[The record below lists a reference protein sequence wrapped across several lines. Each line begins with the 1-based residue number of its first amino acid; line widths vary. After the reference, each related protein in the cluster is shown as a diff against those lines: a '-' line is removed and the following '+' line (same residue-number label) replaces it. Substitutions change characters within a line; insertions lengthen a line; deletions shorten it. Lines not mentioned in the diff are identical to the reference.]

1 MLTLTRQNQ
10 QLPFIWIL
18 SRITTG
24 QCTKIKHQ
32 QQGQPRGPSNYMYI
46 QCTNSTHMHFQQN
59 TFKKRQN
66 VMKDTISYLKTG
78 LKSGFLPFDS
88 TIN

>member
-59 TFKKRQN
+59 TLKKKAECYEGHNLLFENRI
-66 VMKDTISYLKTG
+66 KIRISAL
-78 LKSGFLPFDS
+78 
-88 TIN
+88 

>member
-24 QCTKIKHQ
+24 QCTKKQQ

-59 TFKKRQN
+59 TFKNAECYEGHNLLFENRIEIR
-66 VMKDTISYLKTG
+66 ISAL
-78 LKSGFLPFDS
+78 
-88 TIN
+88 